1 MILLTANDYSL
12 SVCVLNPLRE
22 IESIVMLPSSISVLQ
37 FNVEQQDTSP
47 IKRKQMK
54 QIAAAFPFRSSDNI
68 ITCSFENSKNR
79 TKVFACPEYWC
90 MQESL
95 FKCCAMGSG

>member
-1 MILLTANDYSL
+1 MCLLTANDYSL
-12 SVCVLNPLRE
+12 SLCVLNPLRE
-22 IESIVMLPSSISVLQ
+22 MESIVMLPSSNSVLQ

-54 QIAAAFPFRSSDNI
+54 QIAAAFPFRSSDDI
-68 ITCSFENSKNR
+68 ITCSFENR
-79 TKVFACPEYWC
+79 TKLFACPEYWC